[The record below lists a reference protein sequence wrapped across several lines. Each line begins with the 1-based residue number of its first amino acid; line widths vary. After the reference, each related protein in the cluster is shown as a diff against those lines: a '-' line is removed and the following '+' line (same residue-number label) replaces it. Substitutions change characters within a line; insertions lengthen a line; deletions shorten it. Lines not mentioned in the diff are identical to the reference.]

1 MLKVTQFARFKRNEG
16 DVNLIDVLQDIRS
29 GKYATKVNQIRV
41 YMDKGNPDAA
51 ETLKKELPAVTLSA
65 TYAGQRLAKCITA
78 YNPLVILD
86 FDELKKE
93 DLARLLETARQAVY
107 TVACWISPRGHGI
120 KIIAYP
126 AVRMER
132 SLKNH
137 KAVYTLV
144 KDWYENLLGIGAD
157 ASRSDIGRLCLLS
170 YDPTLY
176 ISPCFEAWLKGESG
190 EPEGI
195 GLIEPPVDPK
205 ASRLLASA
213 RKKTTR
219 KYAYDKGNRNNYVH
233 LFASHCNRLGIN
245 RADVVNYAAK
255 AFADLPADERAAV
268 IDSAYAHDEQHAT
281 AFLQTGR
288 RGASYVVQI
297 QEHLS
302 AHYDLRR
309 NVVRRLVECRPKGTD
324 ESFTPVND
332 YWENSVWCA
341 LQKEGVLCSVSEL
354 RSVIHS
360 DFSPEY
366 DPFCSYF
373 DQLPA
378 WDRQTDPIGALA
390 ATVCTTRPA
399 YWEKCLRKWLVAL
412 VACACDERLENHTV
426 LMVSGAQGLGKT
438 TWLRNLVPP
447 RLRQYVYSGN
457 LDPTAKDSSLMMS
470 DCFLI
475 ILDELSGQSRTE
487 LNQLKAL
494 ITKNS
499 VYERRPYARNAETYV
514 RRASFAA
521 TVNDSEV
528 LTDRTGSRRFL
539 CFEATRIDYT
549 LPVDHTAVYA
559 QALALFREG
568 FCFWFANADIAEI
581 NSNNEPF
588 QLVSP
593 ELELLYTYYRK
604 PVRFEMPLLL
614 SCSELV
620 TRIAERTRFPVTASG
635 INIMGKM
642 LKREGFE
649 WVKKHGKQLYRV
661 IELTSEQVEARRK
674 GFGYD
679 PSENP
684 EDTDKEKDIGDDQTD
699 PKLPF

>member
-93 DLARLLETARQAVY
+93 DLARLLDTARQAVY

-157 ASRSDIGRLCLLS
+157 ASGSDIGRLCLLS

-176 ISPCFEAWLKGESG
+176 ISPCFEPWLKGESG

-205 ASRLLASA
+205 AARLLASA

-245 RADVVNYAAK
+245 QADVVNYAAK

-324 ESFTPVND
+324 ESFMPVND

-378 WDRQTDPIGALA
+378 WDRQTDPIGAL
-390 ATVCTTRPA
+390 
-399 YWEKCLRKWLVAL
+399 
-412 VACACDERLENHTV
+412 
-426 LMVSGAQGLGKT
+426 
-438 TWLRNLVPP
+438 
-447 RLRQYVYSGN
+447 
-457 LDPTAKDSSLMMS
+457 
-470 DCFLI
+470 
-475 ILDELSGQSRTE
+475 
-487 LNQLKAL
+487 
-494 ITKNS
+494 
-499 VYERRPYARNAETYV
+499 
-514 RRASFAA
+514 AA

-614 SCSELV
+614 SCSERV

>member
-1 MLKVTQFARFKRNEG
+1 M
-16 DVNLIDVLQDIRS
+16 
-29 GKYATKVNQIRV
+29 
-41 YMDKGNPDAA
+41 
-51 ETLKKELPAVTLSA
+51 
-65 TYAGQRLAKCITA
+65 
-78 YNPLVILD
+78 
-86 FDELKKE
+86 
-93 DLARLLETARQAVY
+93 
-107 TVACWISPRGHGI
+107 
-120 KIIAYP
+120 
-126 AVRMER
+126 
-132 SLKNH
+132 
-137 KAVYTLV
+137 
-144 KDWYENLLGIGAD
+144 
-157 ASRSDIGRLCLLS
+157 
-170 YDPTLY
+170 
-176 ISPCFEAWLKGESG
+176 
-190 EPEGI
+190 
-195 GLIEPPVDPK
+195 
-205 ASRLLASA
+205 
-213 RKKTTR
+213 
-219 KYAYDKGNRNNYVH
+219 
-233 LFASHCNRLGIN
+233 
-245 RADVVNYAAK
+245 NYAAK

-378 WDRQTDPIGALA
+378 WDRQTDPIGAL
-390 ATVCTTRPA
+390 
-399 YWEKCLRKWLVAL
+399 
-412 VACACDERLENHTV
+412 
-426 LMVSGAQGLGKT
+426 
-438 TWLRNLVPP
+438 
-447 RLRQYVYSGN
+447 
-457 LDPTAKDSSLMMS
+457 
-470 DCFLI
+470 
-475 ILDELSGQSRTE
+475 
-487 LNQLKAL
+487 
-494 ITKNS
+494 
-499 VYERRPYARNAETYV
+499 
-514 RRASFAA
+514 AA

>member
-41 YMDKGNPDAA
+41 YMDKGNSDTA

-93 DLARLLETARQAVY
+93 DLARLLDTARQAVY

-120 KIIAYP
+120 KLIAYP

-157 ASRSDIGRLCLLS
+157 ASGSDIGRLCLLS

-176 ISPCFEAWLKGESG
+176 ISPCFEPWLKGESG
-190 EPEGI
+190 EPEGVAP
-195 GLIEPPVDPK
+195 IEPPVDPK

-390 ATVCTTRPA
+390 ATV
-399 YWEKCLRKWLVAL
+399 
-412 VACACDERLENHTV
+412 
-426 LMVSGAQGLGKT
+426 
-438 TWLRNLVPP
+438 
-447 RLRQYVYSGN
+447 
-457 LDPTAKDSSLMMS
+457 
-470 DCFLI
+470 
-475 ILDELSGQSRTE
+475 
-487 LNQLKAL
+487 
-494 ITKNS
+494 
-499 VYERRPYARNAETYV
+499 
-514 RRASFAA
+514 
-521 TVNDSEV
+521 NDSEV

-649 WVKKHGKQLYRV
+649 WVKKHGKQHYRV